1 MDSMSKQDKNR
12 LSMDF
17 IRAKNL
23 HVIEQQEKAKKEK
36 QRQLA
41 EDLAKKQ

>member
-17 IRAKNL
+17 IRSKNL